1 MARHRYKCVLWDQKW
16 KSYEVEHTLG
26 FPPSIISVPL
36 PAILVDIVIA
46 YLQPACAM
54 ISASLAAYYRVR
66 KREQHSKWSWSI
78 SFYYNNVKKEDIQYL
93 WSCVENIMRNIS
105 FLQNIGQVFRIL
117 NTALSN
123 HFSSIIL
130 EMRKIKSQ
138 FAAHNIFW

>member
-1 MARHRYKCVLWDQKW
+1 M
-16 KSYEVEHTLG
+16 EHTLG

-138 FAAHNIFW
+138 FAAHNIF